1 MELEQITSEGI
12 LPGKIVIYIQESCS
26 IQVGRVIEG
35 SIKHY
40 NLIEA
45 LTSGVIAEFDMLEPE
60 KTQRVVQQV
69 YTTFFASQ
77 HTTADW
83 PPPGVYGWPDDLMP
97 LTFDEQRTGGWI
109 KHVQM
114 KFRRVAPLL
123 ILEE

>member
-1 MELEQITSEGI
+1 MELEQITSEVV
-12 LPGKIVIYIQESCS
+12 LPGKIVIFIQERCS
-26 IQVGRVIEG
+26 IQVGRVVEG
-35 SIKHY
+35 SIKRY

-45 LTSGVIAEFDMLEPE
+45 LTSGIIAKFDMLEPE
-60 KTQRVVQQV
+60 KTQRAVQQV

-83 PPPGVYGWPDDLMP
+83 PSPGVYAWPDDLMP
-97 LTFDEQRTGGWI
+97 LTFDEHRTGGWI

-123 ILEE
+123 TFEG